1 MLMAIAYA
9 CHIAGSPFLRF
20 VEDQNILVP
29 LYVIE
34 GISLFWDSVFSEDLV
49 VNPSWT
55 ALNFMFS
62 ERSIRT
68 YIFLF
73 WLLRFFVVEILKG
86 QILYSFV
93 VSFHSAL
100 DLYDRYMVYL

>member
-34 GISLFWDSVFSEDLV
+34 GISLFWDSVFSEC
-49 VNPSWT
+49 
-55 ALNFMFS
+55 
-62 ERSIRT
+62 IRE
-68 YIFLF
+68 F
-73 WLLRFFVVEILKG
+73 K
-86 QILYSFV
+86 
-93 VSFHSAL
+93 L
-100 DLYDRYMVYL
+100 DSTKFYV